1 MAAIFFEK
9 RDWIRYL
16 IDLLQQKENE
26 IDINVAV

>member
-1 MAAIFFEK
+1 MAAIFFEI